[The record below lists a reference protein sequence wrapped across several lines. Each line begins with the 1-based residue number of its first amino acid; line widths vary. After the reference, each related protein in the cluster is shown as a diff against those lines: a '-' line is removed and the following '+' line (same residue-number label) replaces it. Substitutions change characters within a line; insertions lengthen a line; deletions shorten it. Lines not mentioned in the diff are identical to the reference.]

1 LTYCAKEQ
9 HLFRARELGSLK
21 RVRLE
26 DRREKAGRSRRTTNE
41 VAVGSDSSTLHV
53 WMSGL
58 ARRVDVARLS
68 AMNADSAGT
77 CAASRQ
83 VSS

>member
-1 LTYCAKEQ
+1 
-9 HLFRARELGSLK
+9 
-21 RVRLE
+21 
-26 DRREKAGRSRRTTNE
+26 
-41 VAVGSDSSTLHV
+41 
-53 WMSGL
+53 MSGL

>member
-1 LTYCAKEQ
+1 
-9 HLFRARELGSLK
+9 
-21 RVRLE
+21 
-26 DRREKAGRSRRTTNE
+26 
-41 VAVGSDSSTLHV
+41 
-53 WMSGL
+53 MSGL

-83 VSS
+83 VCSWFAAGGGASAGYSISSWPRR